1 MEWLTDPLKT
11 YRRYRFERR
20 YDSPLFFFVLDFTIG
35 LIQILAV
42 VGFFL
47 IIWVIASRY
56 TDTSTP
62 TQPQTTESAQVVS
75 DTKIGTREVIPA
87 VAVAT
92 QSASVEPS
100 EEQTNALQQVPEIA
114 LAANI
119 DNKPNDNKTIVQT
132 ESVQQQDEA
141 IDVSTIVNHEWV
153 LEQSSDKFTIQF
165 RSSRDVE
172 ILREFAPVITS
183 ETTVSIFPFKKT
195 NNGQMVFGIATGLYE
210 SLEEAAAAIETM
222 APAAQ
227 EFGPWIRPLDELQR
241 EVSDTVVVPE

>member
-56 TDTSTP
+56 TDTSTS
-62 TQPQTTESAQVVS
+62 TQPQTTESAQVIS
-75 DTKIGTREVIPA
+75 DTKTGTREVIPA
-87 VAVAT
+87 VAVAA

-114 LAANI
+114 LAANNDIKPI
-119 DNKPNDNKTIVQT
+119 DNKPIVQT
-132 ESVQQQDEA
+132 ESVQHQDEA

-172 ILREFAPVITS
+172 ILREFAPSITS